1 MLDVRGQFADE
12 ASAIT
17 PFQQIGIT
25 PTGIILQGMS
35 AEYRLQTDSMGVLWR
50 DNAIRTQLLDLFDRH
65 FGNELVQSLQV
76 MSIFIDDADER
87 DFHTM
92 TTAMYAGMNPP
103 TFRRLT
109 DAEFVDVGMML
120 DALIEDVRVIAQ
132 VGPMEHEQL
141 LQMVYGVL
149 KPDPDPLPEK
159 AWFLGLTERDFT
171 RVDPPLTV
179 RNLRRTVGERLV
191 NLQDF
196 AEGFVVL

>member
-1 MLDVRGQFADE
+1 
-12 ASAIT
+12 
-17 PFQQIGIT
+17 
-25 PTGIILQGMS
+25 MS

-92 TTAMYAGMNPP
+92 TTAMYAGMESASVTPS
-103 TFRRLT
+103 T

-141 LQMVYGVL
+141 FR
-149 KPDPDPLPEK
+149 
-159 AWFLGLTERDFT
+159 WFT
-171 RVDPPLTV
+171 
-179 RNLRRTVGERLV
+179 
-191 NLQDF
+191 
-196 AEGFVVL
+196 AC